1 MAQKESFI
9 QKVFYQISLEK
20 NPDLWQDD
28 IDSVD
33 KNCERIKFLSG
44 FTQTQYKVQLD
55 KSKSTTRKNDV
66 LAKALKEKGNKQY
79 GAGDTYTALTLY
91 NQALCYSR
99 YIRFKYKNMFLDQS
113 RHFYNT
119 INI

>member
-44 FTQTQYKVQLD
+44 FTQTQYKVQLE
-55 KSKSTTRKNDV
+55 KSS
-66 LAKALKEKGNKQY
+66 Q
-79 GAGDTYTALTLY
+79 
-91 NQALCYSR
+91 
-99 YIRFKYKNMFLDQS
+99 MFSFGQIVVFDGMD
-113 RHFYNT
+113 
-119 INI
+119 I